1 MHLLIVALQTCFSFG
16 QSDYKKKINLLRLQ
30 HNRFHMKRKHLKIY
44 NEEREYIK
52 SGSRESKLHGQQ
64 ILRGVREFCNRAFLN
79 GDSMEAHSRY
89 ESWRKLRSL
98 VVSIKE
104 PRLVVFEVE
113 TADNLGCLVEK
124 IKQVFS
130 CSEAKDIEL
139 WKVEIP
145 DDHKDEFLDLVLNDN
160 DKLTEGELNQEK
172 VDRYLQKVCSAGVIK
187 IGDELRINKSYSSIV
202 DGKKDSVPVYIG
214 CKITEIINGKLT
226 VILIDYDEE
235 QKEIFSLNMLEEWL
249 LVKFGLDKEYRP
261 RDCHDC
267 NEKIK
272 IKREG
277 EH

>member
-1 MHLLIVALQTCFSFG
+1 M
-16 QSDYKKKINLLRLQ
+16 
-30 HNRFHMKRKHLKIY
+30 
-44 NEEREYIK
+44 
-52 SGSRESKLHGQQ
+52 SRDL
-64 ILRGVREFCNRAFLN
+64 
-79 GDSMEAHSRY
+79 
-89 ESWRKLRSL
+89 
-98 VVSIKE
+98 
-104 PRLVVFEVE
+104 
-113 TADNLGCLVEK
+113 
-124 IKQVFS
+124 
-130 CSEAKDIEL
+130 SEAKDIEL

-160 DKLTEGELNQEK
+160 DKLTEGELNRYWTEQPPKNHVHVIINSFSLFLKLRNQELEQQVAEMDAK
-172 VDRYLQKVCSAGVIK
+172 MQNLDIDNHSRG
-187 IGDELRINKSYSSIV
+187 EN
-202 DGKKDSVPVYIG
+202 GKKDSVPVYIG

>member
-1 MHLLIVALQTCFSFG
+1 MYL
-16 QSDYKKKINLLRLQ
+16 N
-30 HNRFHMKRKHLKIY
+30 
-44 NEEREYIK
+44 
-52 SGSRESKLHGQQ
+52 
-64 ILRGVREFCNRAFLN
+64 RGVREFCNRAFLN

-98 VVSIKE
+98 VVSIKK

-124 IKQVFS
+124 IKQILIITA
-130 CSEAKDIEL
+130 E
-139 WKVEIP
+139 
-145 DDHKDEFLDLVLNDN
+145 
-160 DKLTEGELNQEK
+160 EK

-235 QKEIFSLNMLEEWL
+235 QKEIF
-249 LVKFGLDKEYRP
+249 P
-261 RDCHDC
+261 
-267 NEKIK
+267 
-272 IKREG
+272 
-277 EH
+277 

>member
-124 IKQVFS
+124 IKQ
-130 CSEAKDIEL
+130 
-139 WKVEIP
+139 
-145 DDHKDEFLDLVLNDN
+145 
-160 DKLTEGELNQEK
+160 EK

>member
-1 MHLLIVALQTCFSFG
+1 MP
-16 QSDYKKKINLLRLQ
+16 
-30 HNRFHMKRKHLKIY
+30 
-44 NEEREYIK
+44 RECENFATEPFCPA
-52 SGSRESKLHGQQ
+52 SSRCLS
-64 ILRGVREFCNRAFLN
+64 
-79 GDSMEAHSRY
+79 SRY
-89 ESWRKLRSL
+89 EKNFPGRA
-98 VVSIKE
+98 V
-104 PRLVVFEVE
+104 PRHTPDMNHGENYAHLF
-113 TADNLGCLVEK
+113 
-124 IKQVFS
+124 
-130 CSEAKDIEL
+130 EAKDIEL

-160 DKLTEGELNQEK
+160 DKLTEGELNRYWTEQPPKNHVHEK

>member
-1 MHLLIVALQTCFSFG
+1 METQWRLSYG
-16 QSDYKKKINLLRLQ
+16 KINLLSANTFG
-30 HNRFHMKRKHLKIY
+30 H
-44 NEEREYIK
+44 
-52 SGSRESKLHGQQ
+52 SPASSRCLS
-64 ILRGVREFCNRAFLN
+64 
-79 GDSMEAHSRY
+79 SRY
-89 ESWRKLRSL
+89 EKNFPGRA
-98 VVSIKE
+98 V
-104 PRLVVFEVE
+104 PRH
-113 TADNLGCLVEK
+113 TPDM
-124 IKQVFS
+124 VFS

-160 DKLTEGELNQEK
+160 DKLTEGELN
-172 VDRYLQKVCSAGVIK
+172 RYWTEQPPKNHKVCSAGVIK

>member
-1 MHLLIVALQTCFSFG
+1 MNHGENYAHLF
-16 QSDYKKKINLLRLQ
+16 
-30 HNRFHMKRKHLKIY
+30 
-44 NEEREYIK
+44 
-52 SGSRESKLHGQQ
+52 
-64 ILRGVREFCNRAFLN
+64 
-79 GDSMEAHSRY
+79 
-89 ESWRKLRSL
+89 
-98 VVSIKE
+98 
-104 PRLVVFEVE
+104 
-113 TADNLGCLVEK
+113 
-124 IKQVFS
+124 
-130 CSEAKDIEL
+130 EAKDIEL

-160 DKLTEGELNQEK
+160 DKLTEGELNRYWTEQPPKNHVHVIINSFSLFLKLRNQELEQQVAEMDAK
-172 VDRYLQKVCSAGVIK
+172 MQNLDIDNHSRG
-187 IGDELRINKSYSSIV
+187 EN
-202 DGKKDSVPVYIG
+202 GKKDSVPVYIG

>member
-1 MHLLIVALQTCFSFG
+1 METQWRLSYG
-16 QSDYKKKINLLRLQ
+16 KINLLSANTFG
-30 HNRFHMKRKHLKIY
+30 H
-44 NEEREYIK
+44 
-52 SGSRESKLHGQQ
+52 SPASSRCLS
-64 ILRGVREFCNRAFLN
+64 
-79 GDSMEAHSRY
+79 SRY
-89 ESWRKLRSL
+89 EKNFPGRAVPRHTPDM
-98 VVSIKE
+98 

-145 DDHKDEFLDLVLNDN
+145 DDHKDEFLDIVLNDN
-160 DKLTEGELNQEK
+160 DKLTEGELNRYWTEQPPKNHVHVIINSFSLFLKLRNQELEQQVAEMDAK
-172 VDRYLQKVCSAGVIK
+172 MQNLDI
-187 IGDELRINKSYSSIV
+187 DNHSSIV
-202 DGKKDSVPVYIG
+202 DGKKDLVPVYIR
-214 CKITEIINGKLT
+214 CKITEIIN
-226 VILIDYDEE
+226 
-235 QKEIFSLNMLEEWL
+235 EWL

>member
-1 MHLLIVALQTCFSFG
+1 METQWRLSYG
-16 QSDYKKKINLLRLQ
+16 KINLLSANTFG
-30 HNRFHMKRKHLKIY
+30 H
-44 NEEREYIK
+44 
-52 SGSRESKLHGQQ
+52 SPASSRCLS
-64 ILRGVREFCNRAFLN
+64 
-79 GDSMEAHSRY
+79 SRY
-89 ESWRKLRSL
+89 EKNFPGRAVPRHTPDM
-98 VVSIKE
+98 

-160 DKLTEGELNQEK
+160 DKLTEGELNRYWTEQPPKNHEK